1 MIRYHPHLFHDN
13 VSIYKVGKAWKEL
26 FQLRELLP
34 SGNFS
39 SSCSCSP
46 LYNPCKNFPFTI
58 IIIIITIINT
68 ILIKIIIIITSIII
82 FLYKRELISDV
93 IWPPHARNDQCHAK
107 HIIVAIAIIIIVI
120 IIMAVF
126 IPSPQLC
133 EQLIYMTNSLMNAE
147 HLASAISHIYHVYHV
162 FTSCLK
168 DDN

>member
-1 MIRYHPHLFHDN
+1 MFQFTKLAKHGKSFFSWENYCHLATF
-13 VSIYKVGKAWKEL
+13 
-26 FQLRELLP
+26 P
-34 SGNFS
+34 PP
-39 SSCSCSP
+39 CSCSP

>member
-1 MIRYHPHLFHDN
+1 MFQFAKLAKHGKSWQSMVRAFVAERIIAIWQLFLLLLLLASLQSLQKLSFHNHHHHHHHHHYHHHHH
-13 VSIYKVGKAWKEL
+13 
-26 FQLRELLP
+26 QHHH
-34 SGNFS
+34 
-39 SSCSCSP
+39 
-46 LYNPCKNFPFTI
+46 
-58 IIIIITIINT
+58 
-68 ILIKIIIIITSIII
+68 ILIQ
-82 FLYKRELISDV
+82 
-93 IWPPHARNDQCHAK
+93 ARVDQWCHLAATAPNDQCHAK

-162 FTSCLK
+162 FTSYLK